1 MTPSGRP
8 APRLVWFLWTDGGAL
23 IYSQPG
29 AAKLRHITANDRV
42 TLNFN
47 FDALGGDAVVL
58 AGPAELAPDAP
69 SADTLPELQD
79 KYAGLLEAIGM
90 TAEHFT
96 STYTMAI
103 RVIPDHAWTV
113 PALSRRVGPRQ
124 CAGTGR
130 ITAETADIRTS
141 LLRDHAEAPPAPLA
155 TSQGIGVNST
165 AVRLARTGPRVTEG
179 PAARAALAR
188 RTQHPVPGWL
198 QLCAVVEARLGQE
211 CKRSRAHSEEGT
223 GAAAHLVG

>member
-1 MTPSGRP
+1 M
-8 APRLVWFLWTDGGAL
+8 
-23 IYSQPG
+23 
-29 AAKLRHITANDRV
+29 

-47 FDALGGDAVVL
+47 SDALGGDAVVL

-96 STYTMAI
+96 STSTVAI

-155 TSQGIGVNST
+155 TSQGIGVT
-165 AVRLARTGPRVTEG
+165 AGQSGWPGPATGDRRTGGTGSAR
-179 PAARAALAR
+179 PAYP
-188 RTQHPVPGWL
+188 TPGTGVASA
-198 QLCAVVEARLGQE
+198 CAVVEARLGQE
-211 CKRSRAHSEEGT
+211 CERSRAHSEEGT
-223 GAAAHLVG
+223 GAAEHLVG